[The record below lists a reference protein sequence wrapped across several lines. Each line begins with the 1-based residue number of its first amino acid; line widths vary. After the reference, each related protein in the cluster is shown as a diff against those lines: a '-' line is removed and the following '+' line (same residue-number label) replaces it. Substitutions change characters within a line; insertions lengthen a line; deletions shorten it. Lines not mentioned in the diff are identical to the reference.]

1 MNTEQTKL
9 WFSLDLTKREVDS
22 MCARDIINAHSKS
35 LLSSEIRQG
44 IDSVTRLALQ
54 EIQRLG
60 GDVESSRGSIENTA
74 DVLFRTIIAAAIP
87 EEVVKAKC
95 PLEPI

>member
-1 MNTEQTKL
+1 
-9 WFSLDLTKREVDS
+9 
-22 MCARDIINAHSKS
+22 
-35 LLSSEIRQG
+35 
-44 IDSVTRLALQ
+44 VTRLALQ